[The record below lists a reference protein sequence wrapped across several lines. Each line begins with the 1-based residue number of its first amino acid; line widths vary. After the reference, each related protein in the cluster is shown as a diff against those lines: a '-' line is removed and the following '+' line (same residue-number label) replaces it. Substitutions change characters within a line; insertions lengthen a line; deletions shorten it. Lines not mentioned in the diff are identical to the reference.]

1 MTQERSKTT
10 QEKLLTA
17 AMQVFHTQGIANT
30 TLQHVA
36 QASGVPVGN
45 VYYHFK
51 TKNDIVQAVI
61 NAHRADIQ
69 TGFDLAEKNP
79 DPKERL
85 MLFIENGRKNRL
97 SLQQYGCPY
106 AGIAYDLEKEQN
118 PLAEEAG
125 SLLEMWIEF
134 AQKQF
139 TLLGK
144 AKEAKELAETYITTL
159 QGAYLLAHNSGA
171 KQFLERQLNRLEL
184 WLKAQ

>member
-1 MTQERSKTT
+1 MNQERSKKT
-10 QEKLLTA
+10 QEKLLVA
-17 AMQVFHTQGIANT
+17 ASQVFHTQGIANT
-30 TLQHVA
+30 TLQDVA
-36 QASGVPVGN
+36 RASGVPLGN
-45 VYYHFK
+45 VYYHYK
-51 TKNDIVQAVI
+51 TKNDLVHAVI
-61 NAHRADIQ
+61 QAHKADIQ
-69 TGFDLAEKNP
+69 AGFDLVQENP

-85 MLFIENGRKNRL
+85 MVFIQNGRKNKL
-97 SLQQYGCPY
+97 TLQEYGCPY
-106 AGIAYDLEKEQN
+106 AGIAYDLEKEKN

-134 AQKQF
+134 AQQQF